1 MRTTIVLLQAATYI
15 ALTVILLKER
25 EWKLAGAQFLL
36 AIVTWLVYA

>member
-1 MRTTIVLLQAATYI
+1 MRTAIVLLQAATYV
-15 ALTVILLKER
+15 ALTFILLKQH